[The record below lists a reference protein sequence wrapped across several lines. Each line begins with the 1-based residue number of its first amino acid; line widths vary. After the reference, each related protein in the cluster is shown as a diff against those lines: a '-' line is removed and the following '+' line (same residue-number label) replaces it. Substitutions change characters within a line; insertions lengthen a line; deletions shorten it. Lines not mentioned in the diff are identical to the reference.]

1 MNLLC
6 NSFEGSNEKKWV
18 TTEGKGSRVNYRETP
33 FEGEGF
39 VKIPWDSPYMT
50 VVKMEWKAKQKRGRH
65 GVGNKIKI
73 KKTGNVT
80 GGPP

>member
-18 TTEGKGSRVNYRETP
+18 ATEGKGSRVKYRETS

-39 VKIPWDSPYMT
+39 VKIPWDSPCMT
-50 VVKMEWKAKQKRGRH
+50 VVKMEWKTKQKRGRH

-73 KKTGNVT
+73 KKAGNVT
-80 GGPP
+80 GGLP

>member
-6 NSFEGSNEKKWV
+6 SSFEGYNEKKWV
-18 TTEGKGSRVNYRETP
+18 ATEGKGSRVKYRETS
-33 FEGEGF
+33 FEGKGF
-39 VKIPWDSPYMT
+39 VNIPWDSLCMT
-50 VVKMEWKAKQKRGRH
+50 VVKVEWKTKQKRGRY

-73 KKTGNVT
+73 KKAGSVT